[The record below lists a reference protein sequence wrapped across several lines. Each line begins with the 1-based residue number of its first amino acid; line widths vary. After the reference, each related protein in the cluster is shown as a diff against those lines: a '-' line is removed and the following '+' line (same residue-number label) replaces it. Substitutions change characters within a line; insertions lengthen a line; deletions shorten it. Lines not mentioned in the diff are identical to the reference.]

1 MTNYERLHRAT
12 KRAESALRHSR
23 VLYIFTEDARFKKV
37 NRHLKQALTMLKEI
51 SEETEMAKIPLGD
64 VNVRVE

>member
-12 KRAESALRHSR
+12 KRTESALRHSR
-23 VLYIFTEDARFKKV
+23 VLYIVTEDARFKKV
-37 NRHLKQALTMLKEI
+37 NRHLKQALTVLEEI
-51 SEETEMAKIPLGD
+51 GEDMGVEQIPLGE

>member
-23 VLYIFTEDARFKKV
+23 VLYIYTEDARFKKV
-37 NRHLKQALTMLKEI
+37 NRHLKQVLNTLKEMGG
-51 SEETEMAKIPLGD
+51 SLEETK
-64 VNVRVE
+64 